1 MTIDETDLR
10 KGVTRRVRASILY
23 AFAYH
28 WPVPDAGLDQASCQD
43 DSGWDTL
50 SPVFAP
56 TPGKDPALTPEFTPQ
71 DLIASING

>member
-1 MTIDETDLR
+1 MTIDETDFR
-10 KGVTRRVRASILY
+10 KGVAHRVRASILY

-28 WPVPDAGLDQASCQD
+28 WPVPDAGLDQASCLG

-56 TPGKDPALTPEFTPQ
+56 TPGKDPAVTPEFTPH
-71 DLIASING
+71 DLITSINR